1 MADISA
7 PYNEIIR
14 RRIESAGVPQTKGG
28 ALAQGLGMVPQEVQG
43 TTLEDLQKNSLNNV
57 FGFPE
62 IGMKEIYQAG
72 LGLGQKVN
80 EGLGMVSRLPTTAT
94 EYLTSPSAAA
104 EAIAAEGITD
114 NSIFEAT
121 DIPDI
126 MFERKPGE
134 SRDDFKNRFLET
146 DPKFEKGKTTTTP
159 GTSGRNKGTPAR
171 DGASDEARAQ
181 DMIIAKRKK
190 QQEEQ
195 LLADKNREASLDMP
209 SDPAEQLFS
218 QAMTDYIS
226 QARTGAEDNL
236 PEVGDIE
243 AYKKKFAEATGIDI
257 SGKPD
262 TSQALMAMGLSMMQN
277 RAGKGFNVGRM
288 LSSVGE
294 AGEKALPA
302 LTAAK
307 AEARANQVAAGKYAL
322 DMESKDETKREAA
335 RKEMSALGDYFI
347 LPKGD
352 GVAGSVS
359 SILDNKGSYETISKG
374 ELQQLMKN
382 PEFASKYDVLPGSMY
397 KEIIAEAMKTPEA
410 EENWLTKTPRSRQLM
425 AGITD
430 PIFNIE
436 VFVGKPG
443 GKKEG
448 QAMVADKGQVQ
459 NAYRALAAMDRDNE
473 RLKEKFAKAGYLT
486 QNGAVNV
493 GSAIVGSADSFLSS
507 FGINFREGATPQEK
521 LDYILNDLKAG
532 NASRILGESG
542 KTISD
547 GDRLLV
553 ESIVGNRTLFSNK
566 DELEMKLNQLFTS
579 IYTTANNQ
587 VLDGLKNLDAIS
599 GQNVAGYLTSEKPL
613 TKEEQEELSGF
624 LGGAIAAPRYQ
635 TDTPSLGRGE

>member
-14 RRIESAGVPQTKGG
+14 RRIEGAGVPQTKGG

-146 DPKFEKGKTTTTP
+146 DPKFEKGKTTIKP
-159 GTSGRNKGTPAR
+159 GTEGLPK
-171 DGASDEARAQ
+171 
-181 DMIIAKRKK
+181 KRIPVDVK
-190 QQEEQ
+190 
-195 LLADKNREASLDMP
+195 ADPLQNREPKTMYDIPSEPMP
-209 SDPAEQLFS
+209 DADPAEQLFS
-218 QAMTDYIS
+218 QAMSEYIS
-226 QARTGAEDNL
+226 QARTGAEDDL
-236 PEVGDIE
+236 PEVRGIDDLKSE
-243 AYKKKFAEATGIDI
+243 FAKATGVDI

-262 TSQALMAMGLSMMQN
+262 TSQALMAAGLYLMQN
-277 RAGKGFNVGRM
+277 RAGKGFNVGKA
-288 LSSVGE
+288 LDAVGK

-335 RKEMSALGDYFI
+335 KKEMSALSQYFVV
-347 LPKGD
+347 PKGD
-352 GVAGSVS
+352 GVAGTIS
-359 SILDNKGSYETISKG
+359 SILQNKGSLETLSKG
-374 ELQQLMKN
+374 ELQQLMQN
-382 PEFASKYDVLPGSMY
+382 PEFAEKFDILPGSSY
-397 KEIIAEAMKTPEA
+397 TSIVAEAMKTPKA
-410 EENWLTKTPRSRQLM
+410 KTLYDTKTPRKMELFGEG
-425 AGITD
+425 AGDLFT
-430 PIFNIE
+430 IE
-436 VFVGKPG
+436 TWRALPDSGVESKLVGTGEDTYK
-443 GKKEG
+443 
-448 QAMVADKGQVQ
+448 ALQ
-459 NAYRALAAMDRDNE
+459 NAARDINIA
-473 RLKEKFAKAGYLT
+473 KEKFVTGMGLAEG
-486 QNGAVNV
+486 VNIFRFGV
-493 GSAIVGSADSFLSS
+493 DKLDSLASTLGF
-507 FGINFREGATPQEK
+507 NMREGITPTQQLEFILDK
-521 LDYILNDLKAG
+521 LQAQ
-532 NASRILGESG
+532 NAPEILGEAG

-547 GDRLLV
+547 ADRARV
-553 ESIVGNRTLFSNK
+553 AQIVGDLRAGSTA
-566 DELEMKLNQLFTS
+566 DEITYKLNQLFND
-579 IYTTANNQ
+579 IIIKKER
-587 VLDGLKNLDAIS
+587 DILDALNTLDRYTGRS
-599 GQNVAGYLTSEKPL
+599 VAPDDGPMSEDDVA
-613 TKEEQEELSGF
+613 ELAKREKQRLAG
-624 LGGAIAAPRYQ
+624 
-635 TDTPSLGRGE
+635 T

>member
-14 RRIESAGVPQTKGG
+14 RRIEGAGVPQTKGG
-28 ALAQGLGMVPQEVQG
+28 ALAQGLGMVPQKAQG
-43 TTLEDLQKNSLNNV
+43 TTLEELQKNSLNNV

-62 IGMKEIYQAG
+62 IGFKDLTDGIT
-72 LGLGQKVN
+72 K
-80 EGLGMVSRLPTTAT
+80 GLGMFSGEGGRLPAPMLDAALSAT
-94 EYLTSPSAAA
+94 KYLTSPSAAA

-134 SRDDFKNRFLET
+134 SRDDFKDRFLET
-146 DPKFEKGKTTTTP
+146 DPKFEKGKTKTTP

-181 DMIIAKRKK
+181 DMIIAKRKE
-190 QQEEQ
+190 QE
-195 LLADKNREASLDMP
+195 LADANREASLDMP
-209 SDPAEQLFS
+209 SMSDDPAEQLFA

-226 QARTGAEDNL
+226 QAREGAEGQL
-236 PEVGDIE
+236 PKVGDIE

-277 RAGKGFNVGRM
+277 RAGKNFNVGKA
-288 LSSVGE
+288 LDAVGK
-294 AGEKALPA
+294 AGEKAMPA
-302 LTAAK
+302 LTKAK

-335 RKEMSALGDYFI
+335 RKEMSSLGQYFI

-359 SILDNKGSYETISKG
+359 SILNNKGSYETISKG

-425 AGITD
+425 AGIDD

-473 RLKEKFAKAGYLT
+473 RLKEKFVEAGYLV
-486 QNGAVNV
+486 NEAGAVDV
-493 GSAIVGSADSFLSS
+493 ASAIIDNTDSFLSA
-507 FGINFREGATPQEK
+507 FGINFREDATDIEK
-521 LDYILNDLKAG
+521 LDYIMRDLQAG

-547 GDRLLV
+547 GDRALV
-553 ESIVGNRTLFSNK
+553 NEIVGNRTLLSNR
-566 DELEMKLNQLFTS
+566 DEMSMKLNKLFTS
-579 IYTTANNQ
+579 LYTTANNQ
-587 VLDGLKNLDAIS
+587 VMDGLTNLDAIS
-599 GQNVAGYLTSEKPL
+599 GKNVAGYLTAEEPL
-613 TKEEQEELSGF
+613 TEEEQKELNVL
-624 LGGAIAAPRYQ
+624 LGGSLAAPKYK
-635 TDTPSLGRGE
+635 TS

>member
-146 DPKFEKGKTTTTP
+146 DPKFEKGKTTIKP
-159 GTSGRNKGTPAR
+159 GTEGLPK
-171 DGASDEARAQ
+171 
-181 DMIIAKRKK
+181 KRIPVDVK
-190 QQEEQ
+190 
-195 LLADKNREASLDMP
+195 ADPLQNREPKTMYDIPSEPMP
-209 SDPAEQLFS
+209 DADPAEQLFS

-226 QARTGAEDNL
+226 QARTGAEDKL

-243 AYKKKFAEATGIDI
+243 AYKKKFAEATGVDI

-307 AEARANQVAAGKYAL
+307 AEARNNVIAAGKYAL
-322 DMESKDETKREAA
+322 TAQDADEKTRKAAEKDLMNRGNYWIYKKGGKQGEFLRDKNGIMPFDEGSFEYLNKSEMNKLINDPEFNKQFSFIDADKRFEILKSRA
-335 RKEMSALGDYFI
+335 EALGDKDDQWMEYDNRSMIGGELKDTPRDLIAFAAAKNSNVSGQKTNFKMGETAQTVVDRFQGLQRTI
-347 LPKGD
+347 NRGGDQFETLINAIDTGISIPKQIASTVVTLGRNLGLDLGD
-352 GVAGSVS
+352 GPTDIKTAQTMLKQIAVREATN
-359 SILDNKGSYETISKG
+359 IL
-374 ELQQLMKN
+374 Q
-382 PEFASKYDVLPGSMY
+382 
-397 KEIIAEAMKTPEA
+397 
-410 EENWLTKTPRSRQLM
+410 
-425 AGITD
+425 
-430 PIFNIE
+430 
-436 VFVGKPG
+436 
-443 GKKEG
+443 
-448 QAMVADKGQVQ
+448 
-459 NAYRALAAMDRDNE
+459 
-473 RLKEKFAKAGYLT
+473 
-486 QNGAVNV
+486 
-493 GSAIVGSADSFLSS
+493 
-507 FGINFREGATPQEK
+507 
-521 LDYILNDLKAG
+521 
-532 NASRILGESG
+532 ESG
-542 KTISD
+542 KTLSD
-547 GDRLLV
+547 NDRKRVEELVGEIDFSSGDKALV
-553 ESIVGNRTLFSNK
+553 K
-566 DELEMKLNQLFTS
+566 KKLKEIHYLTVIKPQ
-579 IYTTANNQ
+579 Q
-587 VLDGLKNLDAIS
+587 NLDKAVGWLEREAGITFGVKGS
-599 GQNVAGYLTSEKPL
+599 PEGIGEPPTKSELAKMNVRRKEAGQPPYTMDMFE
-613 TKEEQEELSGF
+613 
-624 LGGAIAAPRYQ
+624 
-635 TDTPSLGRGE
+635 